1 MFLDALA
8 KSADER
14 LAAIAAKSLKETRYH
29 WRRSRDWMLRLGD
42 GTAESHRRVQR
53 ALKDLW
59 GYTPELFTMS
69 ELETRLAANA
79 VAVDRAALQAPWNAL
94 IDATLE
100 EATLGR
106 PAQEWSVVGGREGV
120 HTEHLGH
127 MLSELQFLQRAYPG
141 LEW

>member
-1 MFLDALA
+1 MDAHGNPGPVA
-8 KSADER
+8 AAYAER
-14 LAAIAAKSLKETRYH
+14 
-29 WRRSRDWMLRLGD
+29 RR
-42 GTAESHRRVQR
+42 A
-53 ALKDLW
+53 
-59 GYTPELFTMS
+59 
-69 ELETRLAANA
+69 
-79 VAVDRAALQAPWNAL
+79 
-94 IDATLE
+94 LE